1 MLIRPLISL
10 TLAAMAGLVFTLSA
24 EANPR
29 FKVEN
34 TTDSKIDV
42 HIFNGDDTSCHT
54 ANVVR
59 TVSSKETKSLGC
71 KGNGKGKCKIKLTS
85 DDGRVCK
92 DSRNTCG
99 RRAIK
104 MQAKSKAIV
113 RETTETDEE
122 TGVTKTKTVCEIID
136 QK

>member
-1 MLIRPLISL
+1 MLIKLVSIFIAAVAASL
-10 TLAAMAGLVFTLSA
+10 SLSLDASASSRFTVQNDTENHVFVSIFMGGDQFCALEQKSQRVEAGKT
-24 EANPR
+24 
-29 FKVEN
+29 
-34 TTDSKIDV
+34 
-42 HIFNGDDTSCHT
+42 
-54 ANVVR
+54 
-59 TVSSKETKSLGC
+59 ETYGC
-71 KGNGKGKCKIKLTS
+71 KGNGKGKCKIKLS
-85 DDGRVCK
+85 SYDGRVCK

-122 TGVTKTKTVCEIID
+122 TGVTKFKTVSEIIE

>member
-1 MLIRPLISL
+1 MLIRPFISL

-34 TTDSKIDV
+34 TTDSKINV
-42 HIFNGDDTSCHT
+42 YVYNGDDTSCHT

-59 TVSSKETKSLGC
+59 TVESKETKSLGC
-71 KGNGKGKCKIKLTS
+71 QGHGKGKCKIKLS
-85 DDGRVCK
+85 SYDERVCK

-99 RRAIK
+99 GRAIK
-104 MQAKSKAIV
+104 MQVKSKAIV
-113 RETTETDEE
+113 RETTETNEE
-122 TGVTKTKTVCEIID
+122 TGVSELKTVCEIIK